1 MTAPV
6 PAAARPPRPS
16 DRRLPVTELIAGGAL
31 VALVA
36 WGVIQWSGLAARP
49 VSLGPLDPGRFFP
62 GRGLVLADLPL
73 VLLLLAGGIPLVGDL
88 VAKLVTGTFGSDL
101 LAGISIVTSMLLGEY
116 LAGVLVVLMLS
127 GGEALERRAVSR
139 AGDVLAALARRMPA
153 LAHRRADG
161 QPVDVPLA
169 KDSPANGTSAS
180 IARLMSGSRV
190 ACSRLP
196 IRTRPFPVR
205 LPSPSGVAFFSCRR
219 GASPSP
225 AARRLCRNL
234 AGGSGQRLW
243 MSIAG
248 SSSGDA

>member
-1 MTAPV
+1 MSIQIGKKPIPRRFQQARWDEPV
-6 PAAARPPRPS
+6 IF
-16 DRRLPVTELIAGGAL
+16 ELSEAG
-31 VALVA
+31 
-36 WGVIQWSGLAARP
+36 Q
-49 VSLGPLDPGRFFP
+49 
-62 GRGLVLADLPL
+62 RG
-73 VLLLLAGGIPLVGDL
+73 VLLPEV
-88 VAKLVTGTFGSDL
+88 
-101 LAGISIVTSMLLGEY
+101 
-116 LAGVLVVLMLS
+116 
-127 GGEALERRAVSR
+127 EAEVQEQ